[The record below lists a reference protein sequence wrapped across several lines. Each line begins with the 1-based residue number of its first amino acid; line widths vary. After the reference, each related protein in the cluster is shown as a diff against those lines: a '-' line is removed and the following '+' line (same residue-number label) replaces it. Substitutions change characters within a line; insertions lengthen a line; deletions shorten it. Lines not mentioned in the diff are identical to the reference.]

1 MNKIDEQLNLWANGR
16 LPEAE
21 RQAFEKKMAEDPA
34 LAREAEFLQALRQT
48 VRNEPVT
55 PPGELGLARLQKAMR
70 DEREEKRSETPEVSP
85 HKNYWKPVAIAACLM
100 VAVQAAL
107 LLGPTPWKGS
117 TAVDVG
123 PASGEGVAA
132 GPQLQIVFA
141 PEATTADIQAAVL
154 SVNGSIVAGPS
165 ALGVFR
171 LGLPED
177 ASTEAAVETLQAF
190 EFVDEVIAP

>member
-21 RQAFEKKMAEDPA
+21 RQALEKKMAEDPA
-34 LAREAEFLQALRQT
+34 LAREAEFLKALRQT
-48 VRNEPVT
+48 VQNEPVT

-70 DEREEKRSETPEVSP
+70 EEPDEAPEMP
-85 HKNYWKPVAIAACLM
+85 PRKNFWKPVAIAACLM

-107 LLGPTPWKGS
+107 LLGPTLWKGD
-117 TAVDVG
+117 TAVDIS
-123 PASGEGVAA
+123 PASGEGIPA
-132 GPQLQIVFA
+132 GPRLQIAFA
-141 PEATTADIQAAVL
+141 PETTAADIQAAVL

-171 LGLPED
+171 LGLPEGV
-177 ASTEAAVETLQAF
+177 STEAAVETLQAF